1 MLCGVGGC
9 RRLLIL
15 VLVYPVS
22 RSLCCPVVVR
32 PVVSFVGVVL
42 CFLCFLFPPSLP
54 ALLLLL
60 VLAVVVRWLPVAVL
74 LLGLIRC
81 LIPASR
87 ETLRRISLYLC
98 GLGGCCPIVV
108 MLGVGRCFGVWCV
121 LVCV

>member
-1 MLCGVGGC
+1 MFSVF
-9 RRLLIL
+9 
-15 VLVYPVS
+15 
-22 RSLCCPVVVR
+22 SL
-32 PVVSFVGVVL
+32 S
-42 CFLCFLFPPSLP
+42 PSLP

-60 VLAVVVRWLPVAVL
+60 VLAVVVWWLPVAVL

-98 GLGGCCPIVV
+98 GLGGCCPDVV
-108 MLGVGRCFGVWCV
+108 VFVVGRCFGVWCV